1 MQRYGIAH
9 TASLFSNLYAVYE
22 LVMRVNRSIRTW
34 WRRFMGYIGTLLLSV
49 VMGLIV
55 WLIAINQEN
64 PLQTQPYP
72 DPLPVVVRN
81 LAPGLTPTEL
91 LDDQQVEV
99 VLQAPQSAWEGLAAN
114 EITAYV
120 DLANLGRGTHL
131 VPVHVAID
139 EREVVL
145 KGQEPTV
152 LTVELDTVITKT
164 VPVLVEIMDNTAYGY
179 DPQPPIV
186 EPTEIAVTGPAQ
198 QVELVTQ
205 ARTRVF
211 MRNARSQVE
220 RFQNVELLNDHQ
232 QPVELV
238 TASPSVVEVIVPVQ
252 AWPGSKQVA
261 VRVDLQGQPANG
273 FRLGPLTVS
282 PNTVSLRGSSNLL
295 NDIAFVATE
304 PISVTGGMADLYAQ
318 LRLLLPE
325 GVTAYDTETPE
336 KIVEMVDVVVGVLP
350 VEDSRRMTLRLLPRG
365 LASELRAEIAL
376 DTVEVI
382 LSGPKNILDA
392 LNSDDMYAFVDLD
405 NQQPGSY
412 VLRPTVVIPTGIRQ
426 EGVLPETVEVVIS
439 NGITTTAP
447 ALPLTLTAPVTM
459 ITPMTGTVAP
469 TVTNPITVPATVLAT
484 STPTATG
491 TPTRTLR
498 LTPTIPATSATRGPT
513 PTEEE

>member
-1 MQRYGIAH
+1 
-9 TASLFSNLYAVYE
+9 
-22 LVMRVNRSIRTW
+22 MRGNRSIRTW
-34 WRRFMGYIGTLLLSV
+34 WRRFMGYVGTLLLSII
-49 VMGLIV
+49 MGLIV

-64 PLQTQPYP
+64 PLQTLPYP

-81 LAPGLTPTEL
+81 LAPGLTLTEM
-91 LDDQQVEV
+91 LDDRQVQV
-99 VLQAPQSAWEGLAAN
+99 VLQAPRSAWEELGAN
-114 EITAYV
+114 EIAAYV

-131 VPVHVAID
+131 VPIHVAID

-145 KGQEPTV
+145 KGQDPTV
-152 LTVELDTVITKT
+152 LTVQLDTVITKT
-164 VPVLVEIMDNTAYGY
+164 VPVTVEIMDNTAFGY
-179 DPQPPIV
+179 DPQTPSV
-186 EPTEIAVTGPAQ
+186 SPTEIVVTGPGQ
-198 QVELVTQ
+198 QVNEVFQ
-205 ARTRVF
+205 ARARVF

-238 TASPSVVEVIVPVQ
+238 TASPSAVEVIVPVQ

-282 PNTVSLRGSSNLL
+282 PSTVSLRGSSSLL

-318 LRLLLPE
+318 LRLLLPQ

-336 KIVEMVDVVVGVLP
+336 KIVEMVDVVIGVLP

-405 NQQPGSY
+405 NQQPGNY
-412 VLRPTVVIPTGIRQ
+412 VLKPTVVIPTGIRQ
-426 EGVLPETVEVVIS
+426 EGVLPETVEVIIT
-439 NGITTTAP
+439 NGITATTP
-447 ALPLTLTAPVTM
+447 SLPLTRTVPITGAVT
-459 ITPMTGTVAP
+459 PA
-469 TVTNPITVPATVLAT
+469 VTNPMTVPATVLAT
-484 STPTATG
+484 SPLTATVA
-491 TPTRTLR
+491 PTRTQR
-498 LTPTIPATSATRGPT
+498 LTPTVPAASATRGPT
-513 PTEEE
+513 PPADE